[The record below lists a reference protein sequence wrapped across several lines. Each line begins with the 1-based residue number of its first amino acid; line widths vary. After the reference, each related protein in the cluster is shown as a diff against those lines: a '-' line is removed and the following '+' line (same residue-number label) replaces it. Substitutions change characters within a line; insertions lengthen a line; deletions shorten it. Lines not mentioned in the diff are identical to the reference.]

1 MTKRLASTAKIDSV
15 LNKDRELNTKFRHT
29 LKEKKLFAYV
39 MKRYKLKSDTQLA
52 ELLFSSESQISQIRN
67 DRIYLSPRLTLTIY
81 DRTDLS
87 IEDIRR
93 MAKEDCDECAR

>member
-15 LNKDRELNTKFRHT
+15 LNKDIELNTKFRHT
-29 LKEKKLFAYV
+29 LKEKKLFAYI

-52 ELLFSSESQISQIRN
+52 EMLFSSESQISQLRN
-67 DRIYLSPRLTLTIY
+67 DRLYISPRLILSIY

-93 MAKEDCDECAR
+93 MAKEDYE

>member
-1 MTKRLASTAKIDSV
+1 MTKRATATKITNV
-15 LNKDRELNTKFRHT
+15 LTKDKELNTKHRHT
-29 LKEKKLFAYV
+29 LKEKELFAYI
-39 MKRYKLKSDTQLA
+39 MKRYRLKSDTQLA

-93 MAKEDCDECAR
+93 MAREDYK

>member
-29 LKEKKLFAYV
+29 LKEKKLFAYI
-39 MKRYKLKSDTQLA
+39 MKKYKIKTDTELA
-52 ELLFSSESQISQIRN
+52 KFIYSSGSQISQLRN
-67 DRIYLSPRLTLTIY
+67 DRLYISPRLILSIY

-93 MAKEDCDECAR
+93 MAKEDYE

>member
-1 MTKRLASTAKIDSV
+1 MTKKTASAKDITNV

-29 LKEKKLFAYV
+29 IKEKKLFAYI

-52 ELLFSSESQISQIRN
+52 ELLFSSESQISQVRN

-93 MAKEDCDECAR
+93 LAREDCDEGN

>member
-29 LKEKKLFAYV
+29 LKEKKLFAYI

-52 ELLFSSESQISQIRN
+52 EMLFSSESQISQVRN
-67 DRIYLSPRLTLTIY
+67 DKIYLSPRLTLTIY

>member
-1 MTKRLASTAKIDSV
+1 MTKRLTSTAKIDSV

-29 LKEKKLFAYV
+29 LKEKKLFAYI

-52 ELLFSSESQISQIRN
+52 EMLFSSESQISQVRN
-67 DRIYLSPRLTLTIY
+67 DKIYLSPRLTLTIY

>member
-1 MTKRLASTAKIDSV
+1 MTKRLASAAKIDSV
-15 LNKDRELNTKFRHT
+15 LNKSRELNTKFRHT
-29 LKEKKLFAYV
+29 IKEKKLFAYI

-52 ELLFSSESQISQIRN
+52 ELLFSSESQISQVRN
-67 DRIYLSPRLTLTIY
+67 DKIYLSPRLTLTIY

>member
-1 MTKRLASTAKIDSV
+1 MTKRAASVKQINKVLDSIT
-15 LNKDRELNTKFRHT
+15 ETNTNYRHT
-29 LKEKKLFAYV
+29 LKEKNLFAYIL
-39 MKRYKLKSDTQLA
+39 KRYKLKTDTQLA
-52 ELLFSSESQISQIRN
+52 EMLFSSTSQISQVRN

-93 MAKEDCDECAR
+93 MAREDY

>member
-93 MAKEDCDECAR
+93 MAKEDCDESAR

>member
-1 MTKRLASTAKIDSV
+1 MTKRATATKITNV
-15 LNKDRELNTKFRHT
+15 LTKDKELNSKYRHT
-29 LKEKKLFAYV
+29 SKEKNLFAYIL
-39 MKRYKLKSDTQLA
+39 KRYKLKTDTQLA
-52 ELLFSSESQISQIRN
+52 EMLFSSTSQISQVRN

-93 MAKEDCDECAR
+93 MAREDYE